1 MFGNITGGGKLS
13 SKEDYNP
20 THMSKQPIK
29 ILFRR
34 KI

>member
-20 THMSKQPIK
+20 TPYVETAYQNFI
-29 ILFRR
+29 
-34 KI
+34 